1 MNKRRKR
8 FNFGLDFRIDVG
20 LNVRERRQ
28 ALSFDT
34 EKLAR
39 FADLTNTK
47 VVLFEG
53 GNVNESEWQKVALAL
68 LDTLERLEKPNPF
81 HAVK

>member
-1 MNKRRKR
+1 MNKEEKG

-20 LNVRERRQ
+20 QNVRERRQ
-28 ALSFDT
+28 ALGFTT

-39 FADLTNTK
+39 SASLTNTK

-53 GNVNESEWQKVALAL
+53 GNVKEDEWQQVAIVL

-81 HAVK
+81 KLV